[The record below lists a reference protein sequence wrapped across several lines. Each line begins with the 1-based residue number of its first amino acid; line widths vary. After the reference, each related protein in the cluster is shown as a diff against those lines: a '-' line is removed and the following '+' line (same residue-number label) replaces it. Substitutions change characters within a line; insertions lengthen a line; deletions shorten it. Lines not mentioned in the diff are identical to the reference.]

1 LSEIQASTLR
11 ILANAQS
18 QQKMRKEL
26 AFQSEE
32 IFKFCQ
38 CYTKNKIARPK
49 VGQQLTSVTVAQPFI
64 FPNNL

>member
-1 LSEIQASTLR
+1 
-11 ILANAQS
+11 
-18 QQKMRKEL
+18 MRKEL

-49 VGQQLTSVTVAQPFI
+49 VGQQVTAVLQKSGLRAKFNFCAFYPQKPFFIYSKSVI
-64 FPNNL
+64 